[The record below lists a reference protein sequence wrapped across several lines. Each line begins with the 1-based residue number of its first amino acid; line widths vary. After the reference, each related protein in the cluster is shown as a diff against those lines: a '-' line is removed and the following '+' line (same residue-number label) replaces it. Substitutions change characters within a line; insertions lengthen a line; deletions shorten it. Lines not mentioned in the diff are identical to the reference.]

1 MVVALLE
8 VWKDNRTDTLPVSP
22 EMYTWTWWFLFFP
35 PSQCFQVLMFKF
47 ESVISSIFFFSSY
60 FELPFSTRWPP
71 FPPLWETLF
80 SCLQELNSS
89 VSDIVEG
96 ILQMHDTTKVRH
108 SLQQSVCWCSCQE
121 DCPLTSVPLWC
132 CWWCH
137 FYSLCSEN
145 GTIMLDCAPAA
156 GFIMF
161 SSLNHLPEFSS
172 PLPSV
177 EREKPR
183 WTLNV
188 LVALTDGSPD
198 PGGLPDL
205 ECEERSSQW
214 VLKSAFPGECTLRCS
229 LKACQWQ
236 HTDSVLYIV
245 VFIQVCHI
253 VLGLRPGTPEE
264 EGQIIRFVALY
275 FI

>member
-1 MVVALLE
+1 
-8 VWKDNRTDTLPVSP
+8 
-22 EMYTWTWWFLFFP
+22 
-35 PSQCFQVLMFKF
+35 
-47 ESVISSIFFFSSY
+47 
-60 FELPFSTRWPP
+60 
-71 FPPLWETLF
+71 
-80 SCLQELNSS
+80 
-89 VSDIVEG
+89 
-96 ILQMHDTTKVRH
+96 MHDTTKVRH
-108 SLQQSVCWCSCQE
+108 SLQQSVCWCSRQE
-121 DCPLTSVPLWC
+121 DSPLTSVPLWC

-145 GTIMLDCAPAA
+145 GTIMLHCAPAA
-156 GFIMF
+156 GFVMF
-161 SSLNHLPEFSS
+161 SSLNHVPEFLS

-188 LVALTDGSPD
+188 LLALTDGSPD

-236 HTDSVLYIV
+236 HTHDSRFVHFCLHPGLSHCPGPPAWHSRGRGPDHQVCSSVLYLILDLLTV
-245 VFIQVCHI
+245 ASARVCCSS
-253 VLGLRPGTPEE
+253 
-264 EGQIIRFVALY
+264 
-275 FI
+275 